1 MHMAETSASACF
13 RAPLGQTA
21 VAKRVAYLAEGR
33 LRQMLLPTKHAL
45 TSDRHVVHRWS
56 WPRAP
61 TGSTDPPLRGNLW
74 GSSSQSRNS
83 TAAMVVPAIVVPSVV
98 SLGQAQANHR

>member
-61 TGSTDPPLRGNLW
+61 TGSTDRPRGNLW
-74 GSSSQSRNS
+74 GSWRSPNLETRQRLWWFQRLLSPALSR
-83 TAAMVVPAIVVPSVV
+83 
-98 SLGQAQANHR
+98 